1 MHSQIPTAL
10 FSRCD
15 KLLLLFFLLTL
26 PLANPWVR
34 GDGVGYYA
42 YARAL
47 LFQHN
52 LRFEKDWLAANPTFR
67 MGRVDPAG
75 RIYPEQYTATGHL
88 NNHFSIGPALLW
100 MPILAV
106 THMGVVTAN
115 TLGARLPPDGLSRP
129 YIVAMALATSLYA
142 FLGLW
147 LTFRV
152 ARGYFDEH
160 WAFLATVGI
169 WLGTSLPVYMY
180 FNPSWSHAHS
190 VFAVGLFLWYWER
203 TRSGPAP
210 FGLLRTGRQWAV
222 LGLLSGLMMNVYYP
236 NGVLMLI
243 PAVEALGD
251 YRRAWR
257 GAARRL
263 PVFAG
268 LSARHALYV
277 AMALAGFLP
286 TLIAKKIIFGNAFEL
301 GYTEEWHWSSPALLQ
316 VLFSSNH
323 GLLSW
328 TPILIL
334 AIVGLLLCA
343 RYDRRM
349 ALCLLAGFL
358 GFYYFIAS
366 YTTWHGLS
374 SYGNRFFV
382 SLTPLFVLGLAA
394 TLQALDRWFAS
405 VSSALYTLSLV
416 ILLFIAWNVGFLFQ
430 WGTHMIPVRGPI
442 VWREMVYNQVY
453 VVPGRIVRSVAG
465 YLTGRRAMMDEI
477 EQRDKQH
484 LESQE
489 PAKKQ
494 NE

>member
-1 MHSQIPTAL
+1 VSLA
-10 FSRCD
+10 RRK
-15 KLLLLFFLLTL
+15 KLLLLLFLLTL

-67 MGRVDPAG
+67 MGRVDAAG
-75 RIYPEQYTATGHL
+75 RIHPEQYTRTGHL

-100 MPILAV
+100 IPFLAV
-106 THMGVVTAN
+106 THMGVAVAN
-115 TLGARLPPDGLSRP
+115 ALGAQVSPDGLSRP
-129 YIVAMALATSLYA
+129 YIVAMAVGTTFYG

-147 LTFRV
+147 LAYCV
-152 ARGYFDEH
+152 ACTYFEER
-160 WAFLATVGI
+160 WAFLSTVGI

-210 FGLLRTGRQWAV
+210 FGLLRETKQWAL

-236 NGVLMLI
+236 NAVLLLI

-251 YRRAWR
+251 YLRAWR
-257 GAARRL
+257 GAVWRF

-268 LSARHALYV
+268 LLARHTLYV
-277 AMALAGFLP
+277 AMVLVAFLP
-286 TLIAKKIIFGNAFEL
+286 TLMAKKIIFGNAFDL
-301 GYTEEWHWSSPALLQ
+301 GYNAEWHWSSPELLQ

-334 AIVGLLLCA
+334 AIGGLFLLA

-349 ALCLLAGFL
+349 TLCLLAGFF
-358 GFYYFIAS
+358 GFYYFIAC
-366 YTTWHGLS
+366 YATWHGLS

-382 SLTPLFVLGLAA
+382 SLTPIFVLGLAA
-394 TLQALDRWFAS
+394 TLQSFGDWFAPAR
-405 VSSALYTLSLV
+405 SAFATACAV
-416 ILLFIAWNVGFLFQ
+416 VVLFIAWNVGFLFQ

-453 VVPGRIVRSVAG
+453 VVPGRIFHAAAG

-477 EQRDKQH
+477 EQRDKQR

-489 PAKKQ
+489 PANK
-494 NE
+494 

>member
-1 MHSQIPTAL
+1 MDSQIPTAPL
-10 FSRCD
+10 SRCER
-15 KLLLLFFLLTL
+15 LLLLLFLLTL

-42 YARAL
+42 FARAL
-47 LFQHN
+47 LFQHD

-67 MGRVDPAG
+67 MGRVDAAG
-75 RIYPEQYTATGHL
+75 RIYAEQYTSTNHL

-100 MPILAV
+100 MPALAV
-106 THMGVVTAN
+106 THMGVVAAN
-115 TLGARLPPDGLSRP
+115 ALGARVPPDGLSRP
-129 YIVAMALATSLYA
+129 YIVAMALATALCS

-152 ARGYFDEH
+152 ARRYCDEH
-160 WAFLATVGI
+160 WALLSTVGI

-180 FNPSWSHAHS
+180 FNPSWSHGHS

-203 TRSGPAP
+203 TRSGPEP
-210 FGLLRTGRQWAV
+210 FGVLRSSGQWAV

-236 NGVLMLI
+236 NAVLMLI

-257 GAARRL
+257 GAAWRL
-263 PVFAG
+263 PAFAG
-268 LSARHALYV
+268 LLARHTLYV
-277 AMALAGFLP
+277 GMALAAFLP
-286 TLIAKKIIFGNAFEL
+286 TLIVKKVIFGSAFDL
-301 GYTEEWHWSSPALLQ
+301 GYTEEWYWSSPALLQ

-328 TPILIL
+328 TPILVL
-334 AIVGLLLCA
+334 AVAGLLLLA

-349 ALCLLAGFL
+349 ALCLLVGFL

-366 YTTWHGLS
+366 YATWHGLS

-382 SLTPLFVLGLAA
+382 SLTPLFILGLAA
-394 TLQALDRWFAS
+394 TLQTLDRWFAS
-405 VSSALYTLSLV
+405 VSGALYTLSLV

-442 VWREMVYNQVY
+442 VWREMVYNQVQ
-453 VVPGRIVRSVAG
+453 VVPGRLVRSVAS
-465 YLTGRRAMMDEI
+465 YLTGRRAMMEEI
-477 EQRDKQH
+477 EQRDKQR

-489 PAKKQ
+489 PAKKS
-494 NE
+494 EE